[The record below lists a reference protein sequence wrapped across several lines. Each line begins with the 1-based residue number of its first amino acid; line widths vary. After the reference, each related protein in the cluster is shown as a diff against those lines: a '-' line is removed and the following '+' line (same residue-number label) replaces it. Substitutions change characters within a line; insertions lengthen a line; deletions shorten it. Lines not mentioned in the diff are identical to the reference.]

1 MRYLN
6 HHLQITSDV
15 LKELRRKP
23 DNQLLSHLIFPTI
36 DKLLTFYAIIVGVK
50 LTIMTRNIRTLGDVG
65 SNLLTE
71 LLRRGKRLFALNDA
85 AEIYGNN
92 NSGLRDLL
100 STLVKRRW
108 LQRIEKGKYLI
119 LPLEAGREG
128 EWTEHEF
135 IIASYLIK
143 PYYIGFRSALNY
155 YGYTEQVSR
164 TVFIA
169 STRRKL
175 KSALEISGVTYRFV
189 YMPDRRFFGAT
200 EITLEGYRVNISER
214 EKTMVDCLNR
224 LDYCGGVMEVAKALC
239 YGRDE
244 LDFVKMAEYAR
255 RNGNR
260 AVIQRLGYLL
270 ETLDVGIDEA
280 ITLLRDSTSNSY
292 ASLDN
297 LASPKGRYIERWKIL
312 VNVPEN
318 ELLQWKE
325 R

>member
-1 MRYLN
+1 
-6 HHLQITSDV
+6 
-15 LKELRRKP
+15 
-23 DNQLLSHLIFPTI
+23 
-36 DKLLTFYAIIVGVK
+36 
-50 LTIMTRNIRTLGDVG
+50 MTRNIRTLGDVG

-71 LLRRGKRLFALNDA
+71 LLRHGKRIFALDDA

-100 STLVKRRW
+100 STLAKRRW

-119 LPLEAGREG
+119 LPFEAGREG

-135 IIASYLIK
+135 IIASHLIK
-143 PYYIGFRSALNY
+143 PYYIGFRSALNH

-169 STRRKL
+169 STHRKL

-200 EITLEGYRVNISER
+200 EITLDGYRVTISER
-214 EKTMVDCLNR
+214 EKTIVDCLNR
-224 LDYCGGVMEVAKALC
+224 LDYCGGVTEVAKALS

-244 LDFVKMAEYAR
+244 LDFARMAEYAR

-260 AVIQRLGYLL
+260 AVVQRLGYLL
-270 ETLDVGIDEA
+270 ETLDVGTEEA
-280 ITLLRDSTSNSY
+280 ITLLRDNISNSY
-292 ASLDN
+292 TSLDN
-297 LASPKGRYIERWKIL
+297 LAGPEGRYVERWKVL

-318 ELLQWKE
+318 ELLQWRE
-325 R
+325 P

>member
-1 MRYLN
+1 MAQNR
-6 HHLQITSDV
+6 
-15 LKELRRKP
+15 
-23 DNQLLSHLIFPTI
+23 
-36 DKLLTFYAIIVGVK
+36 
-50 LTIMTRNIRTLGDVG
+50 RTLGNVG

-71 LLRRGKRLFALNDA
+71 LTRQGKRLFTFDDA
-85 AEIYGNN
+85 AKIYGH
-92 NSGLRDLL
+92 SKGGLRDLL

-108 LQRIEKGKYLI
+108 LQRMEKGKYLI
-119 LPLEAGREG
+119 LPFEAGREG

-135 IIASYLIK
+135 IIASYLIN

-189 YMPDRRFFGAT
+189 YMRDRKFFGVT
-200 EITLEGYRVNISER
+200 EVTLDGCRVNISER
-214 EKTMVDCLNR
+214 EKTIVDCLDR
-224 LDYCGGVMEVAKALC
+224 LDYCGGIVEVAKALC

-244 LDFVKMAEYAR
+244 LSFAKMAEYAR
-255 RNGNR
+255 RNRNR
-260 AVIQRLGYLL
+260 SVSQRLGYLL
-270 ETLDVGIDEA
+270 ETLDIGADEVIALLHDA
-280 ITLLRDSTSNSY
+280 ISNSY
-292 ASLDN
+292 APLDT
-297 LASPKGRYIERWKIL
+297 LASSEGRYIERWKVL

-318 ELLQWKE
+318 DLLQWKE